1 MAIPEVLELPAVPP
15 GNIQGICIPKTK
27 CSVSN
32 PWWAEF
38 SVHVLCQSW
47 VFSLI
52 EIIFC
57 TLFDALSGP
66 HSSDKTEGDV

>member
-15 GNIQGICIPKTK
+15 RSIQGICIPKIK
-27 CSVSN
+27 SSVSN
-32 PWWAEF
+32 PWRAEF

-47 VFSLI
+47 VFSLM

-66 HSSDKTEGDV
+66 RSSDKTG